1 MLYLLQVNILVAI
14 AILLPLF
21 IVYLASTLLRL
32 GYLAAIRLVHL
43 VTARRLTRLEAAG
56 GVMGDARNAATRP
69 MEVVVVTSVG
79 DSNRPSQRAVQPLS
93 TQFVARRTVLPRHKP
108 QT

>member
-69 MEVVVVTSVG
+69 MEVVVVTKTRRRFEPALAESRTAAFDTV
-79 DSNRPSQRAVQPLS
+79 RRS
-93 TQFVARRTVLPRHKP
+93 THRVA
-108 QT
+108 